1 MELAVSSLAG
11 FLGATMLW
19 VKAAHIIFVIFLM
32 AGLFMMPRFFV
43 YHHQCPV
50 GSDEDKKWI
59 EREDRLRR
67 IILNPSLT
75 IVWLLG
81 LLLAFNGN
89 YWGETWFI
97 AKFILVLAL
106 SGYHGWM
113 IGYFKK
119 LQQGLRPLT
128 EKQLRLLN
136 EVPGVAAAI
145 IVILAVV
152 RP

>member
-1 MELAVSSLAG
+1 MADWAG

-128 EKQLRLLN
+128 EKRLRLLN

-145 IVILAVV
+145 IVILAVI